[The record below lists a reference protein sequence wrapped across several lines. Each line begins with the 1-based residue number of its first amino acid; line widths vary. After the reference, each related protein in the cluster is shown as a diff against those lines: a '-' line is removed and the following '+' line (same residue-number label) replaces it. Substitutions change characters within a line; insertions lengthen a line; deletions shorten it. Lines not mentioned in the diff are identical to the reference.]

1 MPKPRWGAWDIDPS
15 LFEAL
20 SCAGGLV
27 SQLRGALYGMS
38 TPGGCAGGPVSHLR
52 EALYGM
58 STPGGSGRSWSR
70 GFAGAKGF
78 GQWGGGSGGS
88 WGAWWPGPPGPPWGA
103 PRGAKAARGDVR
115 AAILA
120 LLQEGPRTG
129 YQIMSDIEARS
140 NGAWRPSPGAVY
152 PALAA
157 LADEGLIVGAESSG
171 RRTFSLTDA
180 GRDYVEQNP
189 EMARGAWES
198 QSQQQDWQP
207 PGLFAEAARLAGGI
221 VQVAHAGTPEQVQ
234 AAERLLEQTRRRLYQ
249 ILADDDGDAEDAED
263 AEEANGDEHDNE

>member
-1 MPKPRWGAWDIDPS
+1 MPRPRWGAWDIDPS

-27 SQLRGALYGMS
+27 NQLRGALYGMS

-78 GQWGGGSGGS
+78 GHWGGGAGGS

-120 LLQEGPRTG
+120 LLREGPRTG

-140 NGAWRPSPGAVY
+140 GGAWRPSPGAVY

-157 LADEGLIVGAESSG
+157 LADEGLIVGAESGG
-171 RRTFSLTDA
+171 RRTFSLTEA

-198 QSQQQDWQP
+198 QSQQEDWQP

-249 ILADDDGDAEDAED
+249 ILAGDDADAEDED
-263 AEEANGDEHDNE
+263 EPYGGEHGNE

>member
-1 MPKPRWGAWDIDPS
+1 MPEPRWRGWDFDPT
-15 LFEAL
+15 LFEAF

-27 SQLRGALYGMS
+27 DQLREGLCGMS
-38 TPGGCAGGPVSHLR
+38 APGAGGLVDRLR
-52 EALYGM
+52 EALYGT
-58 STPGGSGRSWSR
+58 SAPGGGRSWGR
-70 GFAGAKGF
+70 GFARAKGF
-78 GQWGGGSGGS
+78 GHWGGGSGGS

-120 LLQEGPRTG
+120 LLREGPRTG

-140 NGAWRPSPGAVY
+140 GGAWRPSPGAVY

-157 LADEGLIVGAESSG
+157 LADEGLIVGEESGG
-171 RRTFSLTDA
+171 RRTFTLTEA

-189 EMARGAWES
+189 DLARGAWES
-198 QSQQQDWQP
+198 QSQQEDWQP

-234 AAERLLEQTRRRLYQ
+234 AAERLLEQTRRKLYQ
-249 ILADDDGDAEDAED
+249 ILADDDADGEEDPEDADEQY
-263 AEEANGDEHDNE
+263 GDEHGNE